1 MEVMGTF
8 YKGICKWKSK
18 GKNMLEVGPRE
29 TGRRGLN
36 LGSTE
41 ILSSFYIK
49 EQINRMW
56 AQGKFGGGSYCC

>member
-29 TGRRGLN
+29 TGRRGVEFRKYRN
-36 LGSTE
+36 
-41 ILSSFYIK
+41 SF
-49 EQINRMW
+49 
-56 AQGKFGGGSYCC
+56 KFLHKRANK